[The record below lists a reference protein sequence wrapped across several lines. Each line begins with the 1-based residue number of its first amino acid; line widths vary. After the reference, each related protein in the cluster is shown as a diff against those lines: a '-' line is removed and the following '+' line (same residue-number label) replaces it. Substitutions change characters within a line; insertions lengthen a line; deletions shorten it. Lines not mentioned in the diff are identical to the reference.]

1 VWASTALIRLNSLV
15 FVASPHGASA
25 SAGYEAA
32 SNGSVLA
39 GWLAGGVLAVEPC
52 DALGEGEAALL
63 QAVKTIASAPITAS
77 GDHLVVR
84 DMHSSSNGSWPS
96 RRIRASVGA
105 SDPRAVG
112 PRAAGRGCPEA

>member
-1 VWASTALIRLNSLV
+1 VY
-15 FVASPHGASA
+15 GAS
-25 SAGYEAA
+25 
-32 SNGSVLA
+32 LA
-39 GWLAGGVLAVEPC
+39 GWLAGATLGAELAPD
-52 DALGEGEAALL
+52 DALGDGDAALL
-63 QAVKTIASAPITAS
+63 HAEKTIATAPITAS

-112 PRAAGRGCPEA
+112 PRAAGRGFRGL